1 MFCKMRKERPFDDFR
16 QIQQSWF
23 SNQPHERWT
32 KNMAIQIGAKP
43 DSGFD
48 DPIGMLA
55 DCHRRVED
63 FLGILCV
70 VVERAQNRELTNEE
84 KSAVQSALQ
93 YFKMGGQRHTAD
105 EEESLFP
112 RLRGSSNPAIEAIA
126 GLQSEHRRAN
136 QLHDSIEKFYLTWIS
151 SGKLA
156 PEEQDQLLSQTGQL
170 KDLYSAHIKVEETV
184 VFPYAAKVLDS
195 EVIAKI
201 GAEFKMRRK

>member
-1 MFCKMRKERPFDDFR
+1 
-16 QIQQSWF
+16 
-23 SNQPHERWT
+23 
-32 KNMAIQIGAKP
+32 MAIQIGAKP

-55 DCHRRVED
+55 DCHRRVEG

-70 VVERAQNRELTNEE
+70 VVERAQNRELTDEE
-84 KSAVQSALQ
+84 KGAVQSAIH
-93 YFKMGGQRHTAD
+93 YFRLGGQRHTAD

-112 RLRGSSNPAIEAIA
+112 RLRGKPNPAIDAIT
-126 GLQSEHRRAN
+126 GLQSDHRRAN
-136 QLHDSIEKFYLTWIS
+136 RLHDSIENLYLTWIS
-151 SGKLA
+151 SDKLA
-156 PEEQDQLLSQTGQL
+156 PVEKEQLLSQTGQL
-170 KDLYSAHIKVEETV
+170 KDLYSAHILTEESI